1 MSMEHTEEKKEE
13 KSPVFKERRSLQFG
27 MISMMIFGWFLPLIL
42 LIFMMNFMVTDKINA
57 QIEQSVVAST
67 NKASEILMIQLEACE
82 TASKNASY
90 LSVIRNAYNEYLI
103 NGDGHDFQ
111 ETVSTFL
118 NQQYRF
124 DRNCRSAVLVF
135 PEYPQK
141 DFFTFN
147 NSKNGTY
154 KDIDFFK
161 KYVQDDLLDYMEEL
175 DTNTEL
181 ISCGGRIYMVRNL
194 VDSKFRPYAVLA
206 LELNKES
213 ILQGIY
219 NIMGYE
225 DVTIYK
231 NGEVFLSLTQEE
243 STAYD
248 DEIRQRLSTES
259 MIFEKVNGKES
270 YAYNRIKM
278 YNGEFDIAVSLDN
291 SVLYAEMQAI
301 SYVFITLVLFMFPL
315 VYLIIRFF
323 NRRVTKPVQ
332 EMVKAFNVVKG
343 GEYGAQIE
351 ENADSEEFYQMKESF
366 NHMSAQLQ
374 YQFEK
379 IYKEEI
385 ALRDARIMALQSQ
398 INPHFLNNTLEIIN
412 WEARLNENY
421 KVSQMI
427 EALSTMMEAAMN
439 RRAQPFNTVAEEMV
453 YVDAYLYIISQRFG
467 EKFRCKKEID
477 ESLLSCTIP
486 RLIVQPIV
494 ENAVE
499 HGMDIAKKGEVILRL
514 YKKEEGI
521 LCIEIE
527 DNGTLSEK
535 DEERIHR
542 LLSEELDPLNEKH
555 VSLGIRNVDR
565 RLKMLYGEDFG
576 LFITNNKNNHT
587 VSTILVKINERTE
600 Q

>member
-1 MSMEHTEEKKEE
+1 MGIEKNETDKIH
-13 KSPVFKERRSLQFG
+13 PVKERKSLRSG
-27 MISMMIFGWFLPLIL
+27 MVRMLLFGWFFPLLI
-42 LIFMMNFMVTDKINA
+42 LIFMMSFLVTSKINDQIEHAIITSTDKA
-57 QIEQSVVAST
+57 A
-67 NKASEILMIQLEACE
+67 EILKIQLEASE

-90 LSVIRNAYNEYLI
+90 LSVIRNAYDTYRMDE
-103 NGDGHDFQ
+103 DRRDFQ
-111 ETVSTFL
+111 EKVLTFL

-124 DRNCRSAVLVF
+124 DSNCRAVVLVF
-135 PEYPQK
+135 AEYLEEN
-141 DFFTFN
+141 FFTFN

-154 KDIDFFK
+154 KDIEFFK
-161 KYVQDDLLDYMEEL
+161 NHVQDELLEHMEEL

-181 ISCGGRIYMVRNL
+181 LTSEGRIYMVRNL

-206 LELNKES
+206 MELDKES
-213 ILQGIY
+213 IMRGLFSIW
-219 NIMGYE
+219 GYE
-225 DVTIYK
+225 DVTIYLD
-231 NGEVFLSLTQEE
+231 GELFLDASKDETVVYDEAVREKLT
-243 STAYD
+243 
-248 DEIRQRLSTES
+248 TENLF
-259 MIFEKVNGKES
+259 FEKAQGKNS
-270 YAYNRIKM
+270 YVYKRIKM
-278 YNGEFDIAVSLDN
+278 YNGEFDIAVRLNN
-291 SVLYAEMQAI
+291 SVLYAEMQVI
-301 SYVFITLVLFMFPL
+301 RYVFVTLILFMIPL
-315 VYLIIRFF
+315 IYLIFMFF
-323 NRRVTKPVQ
+323 HRRVTKPVQ
-332 EMVKAFNVVKG
+332 EMVQAFNVVKS
-343 GEYGAQIE
+343 GEYGVQIE
-351 ENADSEEFYQMKESF
+351 EGEDSEEFFYMKESF
-366 NHMSAQLQ
+366 NHMSVQLKN
-374 YQFEK
+374 QFEK

-427 EALSTMMEAAMN
+427 EALSTMLEASMN

-467 EKFRCKKEID
+467 EKFHCEKEID
-477 ESLLSCTIP
+477 ESLLNCKIP

-499 HGMDIAKKGEVILRL
+499 HGMDIARKGEVILRL
-514 YKKEEGI
+514 YKKEADV

-527 DNGTLSEK
+527 DNGNLSDK

-565 RLKMLYGEDFG
+565 RLKMLYGDGFG

>member
-1 MSMEHTEEKKEE
+1 MGIEKKETDNIHIE
-13 KSPVFKERRSLQFG
+13 KERKSLRS
-27 MISMMIFGWFLPLIL
+27 SMVRMLLFGWFFPLLI
-42 LIFMMNFMVTDKINA
+42 LIFMMSFLVTSKINDQIERAIITSTDKA
-57 QIEQSVVAST
+57 A
-67 NKASEILMIQLEACE
+67 EILKIQLEASE

-90 LSVIRNAYNEYLI
+90 LSVIRNAYDTYRVDENRR
-103 NGDGHDFQ
+103 DFQ
-111 ETVSTFL
+111 EKVLTFL

-124 DRNCRSAVLVF
+124 DSNCRAAVLIF
-135 PEYPQK
+135 PEYLEEN
-141 DFFTFN
+141 FFTFN

-154 KDIDFFK
+154 KDIEFFK
-161 KYVQDDLLDYMEEL
+161 NHVQDELLEHMEEL

-181 ISCGGRIYMVRNL
+181 LTCEGRIYMVRNL

-206 LELNKES
+206 MELDKDS
-213 ILQGIY
+213 IMRGLFSIW
-219 NIMGYE
+219 GYE
-225 DVTIYK
+225 DVTLYLD
-231 NGEVFLSLTQEE
+231 GELFLDAS
-243 STAYD
+243 S
-248 DEIRQRLSTES
+248 DEIVIYDENVREKLAAENLF
-259 MIFEKVNGKES
+259 FEKANEKNS
-270 YAYNRIKM
+270 YVYKRLKM
-278 YNGEFDIAVSLDN
+278 YNGEFDIAVRLNN
-291 SVLYAEMQAI
+291 SIIYAEMQVI
-301 SYVFITLVLFMFPL
+301 SYVFVTLILFMIPL
-315 VYLIIRFF
+315 IYLIFMFF
-323 NRRVTKPVQ
+323 HRRVTKPVQ
-332 EMVKAFNVVKG
+332 EMVQAFNVVKS
-343 GEYGAQIE
+343 GEYGVQIE
-351 ENADSEEFYQMKESF
+351 EVEDSEEFFHMKESF
-366 NHMSAQLQ
+366 NHMSVQLKN
-374 YQFEK
+374 QFEK

-427 EALSTMMEAAMN
+427 EALSTMLEASMN

-467 EKFRCKKEID
+467 EKFHCEKEID
-477 ESLLSCTIP
+477 ESLLNCKIP

-499 HGMDIAKKGEVILRL
+499 HGMDIARKGEVILRL
-514 YKKEEGI
+514 YKKEADI

-527 DNGTLSEK
+527 DNGTLSDQDK
-535 DEERIHR
+535 ERIHR

-565 RLKMLYGEDFG
+565 RLKMLYGDAFG

>member
-1 MSMEHTEEKKEE
+1 MSMRDKKETDNMQHN
-13 KSPVFKERRSLQFG
+13 SKERRSLRFS
-27 MISMMIFGWFLPLIL
+27 MISMLIFGWFFPLLL
-42 LIFMMNFMVTDKINA
+42 LIFMMSFLVTSKVNDQIERAIVTSTDKA
-57 QIEQSVVAST
+57 A
-67 NKASEILMIQLEACE
+67 EILKIQLEASE

-90 LSVIRNAYNEYLI
+90 LSVIRNAYDTYRVDE
-103 NGDGHDFQ
+103 DRRDFQ
-111 ETVSTFL
+111 EKVLTFL
-118 NQQYRF
+118 KQQYRF
-124 DRNCRSAVLVF
+124 DSNCRAAVLIF
-135 PEYPQK
+135 PEYLEEN
-141 DFFTFN
+141 FFTFN

-154 KDIDFFK
+154 KDIEFFK
-161 KYVQDDLLDYMEEL
+161 NNVQDELLEHMEEL

-181 ISCGGRIYMVRNL
+181 LTCEGRVYMVRNL
-194 VDSKFRPYAVLA
+194 VDAKFRPYAVLA
-206 LELNKES
+206 MELDKNS
-213 ILQGIY
+213 IMRGLFSIW
-219 NIMGYE
+219 GYE
-225 DVTIYK
+225 DAAIYLD
-231 NGEVFLSLTQEE
+231 GEAFLSTSLTEMA
-243 STAYD
+243 TYD
-248 DEIRQRLSTES
+248 EAVREKLASENLF
-259 MIFEKVNGKES
+259 FEKADGKNS
-270 YAYNRIKM
+270 YVFKRIKM
-278 YNGEFDIAVSLDN
+278 YNGEFDIVVRLNN
-291 SVLYAEMQAI
+291 SIIYAEMQAI
-301 SYVFITLVLFMFPL
+301 SYVFITLILFMIPL
-315 VYLIIRFF
+315 IYLIFTFF
-323 NRRVTKPVQ
+323 HRRVTKPVQ
-332 EMVKAFNVVKG
+332 EMVQAFDVVKS
-343 GEYGAQIE
+343 GEYGVQIE
-351 ENADSEEFYQMKESF
+351 EGEDSEEFFHMKESF
-366 NHMSAQLQ
+366 NHMSVQLKN
-374 YQFEK
+374 QFEK

-427 EALSTMMEAAMN
+427 EALSTMLEASMN

-467 EKFRCKKEID
+467 EKFHCEKEID
-477 ESLLSCTIP
+477 ESLLNCKIP

-499 HGMDIAKKGEVILRL
+499 HGMDIARIGEVILRL
-514 YKKEEGI
+514 YKKEEDI

-565 RLKMLYGEDFG
+565 RLKMLYGDGFG

>member
-1 MSMEHTEEKKEE
+1 MGAGEKERVNLYPKKERN
-13 KSPVFKERRSLQFG
+13 SLRSG
-27 MISMMIFGWFLPLIL
+27 MIRMLLFGWFFPLLL
-42 LIFMMNFMVTDKINA
+42 LIFMMSFLVTSKINDQIERAIVTSTDKA
-57 QIEQSVVAST
+57 A
-67 NKASEILMIQLEACE
+67 EILKIQLEASE

-90 LSVIRNAYNEYLI
+90 LSVIRTAYDSYLAD
-103 NGDGHDFQ
+103 GDRRDFQ
-111 ETVSTFL
+111 EKVLTFL

-124 DRNCRSAVLVF
+124 DSNCRAAVLVF
-135 PEYPQK
+135 PEFLEEN
-141 DFFTFN
+141 FFTFN

-154 KDIDFFK
+154 KDIEFFK
-161 KYVQDDLLDYMEEL
+161 NNVQEELLEHMNEL

-181 ISCGGRIYMVRNL
+181 LTCDGRVYMVRNL

-206 LELNKES
+206 MELDKNS
-213 ILQGIY
+213 IMRGLFSIW
-219 NIMGYE
+219 GYE
-225 DVTIYK
+225 DVTLYL
-231 NGEVFLSLTQEE
+231 NGEVFLDVSSGEIV
-243 STAYD
+243 AYD
-248 DEIRQRLSTES
+248 DAIQEKLATEKLFFVKTDKADSHVYKRLT
-259 MIFEKVNGKES
+259 
-270 YAYNRIKM
+270 M
-278 YNGEFDIAVSLDN
+278 YNGEFDIAVRLNN
-291 SVLYAEMQAI
+291 SVIYAEMQAI
-301 SYVFITLVLFMFPL
+301 SYVFITLILFMIPL
-315 VYLIIRFF
+315 IYLIFAFF
-323 NRRVTKPVQ
+323 HRWVTKPVQ
-332 EMVKAFNVVKG
+332 EMVQAFDIVKAG
-343 GEYGAQIE
+343 DYGVQIKE
-351 ENADSEEFYQMKESF
+351 AKDSEEFFHMKESF
-366 NHMSAQLQ
+366 NHMSVQLKN
-374 YQFEK
+374 QFEK

-427 EALSTMMEAAMN
+427 EALSTMLEASMN

-467 EKFRCKKEID
+467 EKFQCSKEID
-477 ESLLSCTIP
+477 ESLLTCMIP

-514 YKKEEGI
+514 YKKDEDI

-527 DNGTLSEK
+527 DNGMLSEK

-565 RLKMLYGEDFG
+565 RLKMLYGDGFG
-576 LFITNNKNNHT
+576 LSITNNKNSHT
-587 VSTILVKINERTE
+587 VSTILVK
-600 Q
+600 

>member
-1 MSMEHTEEKKEE
+1 MGAGEKERVNLYPKKERN
-13 KSPVFKERRSLQFG
+13 SLRSG
-27 MISMMIFGWFLPLIL
+27 MIRMLLFGWFFPLLL
-42 LIFMMNFMVTDKINA
+42 LIFMMSFLVTSKINDQIERAIVTSTDKA
-57 QIEQSVVAST
+57 A
-67 NKASEILMIQLEACE
+67 EILKIQLEASE

-90 LSVIRNAYNEYLI
+90 LSVIRTAYDSYLAD
-103 NGDGHDFQ
+103 GDRRDFQ
-111 ETVSTFL
+111 EKVLTFL
-118 NQQYRF
+118 DQQYRF
-124 DRNCRSAVLVF
+124 DSNCRAAVLVF
-135 PEYPQK
+135 PEFLEEN
-141 DFFTFN
+141 FFTFN

-154 KDIDFFK
+154 KDIEFFK
-161 KYVQDDLLDYMEEL
+161 NNVQEELLEHMNEL

-181 ISCGGRIYMVRNL
+181 LTCDGRVYMVRNL

-206 LELNKES
+206 MELDKNS
-213 ILQGIY
+213 IMRGLFSIW
-219 NIMGYE
+219 GYE
-225 DVTIYK
+225 DVTLYLD
-231 NGEVFLSLTQEE
+231 GEVFLDVSSGETV
-243 STAYD
+243 TYD
-248 DEIRQRLSTES
+248 DAIQEKLTTEKLFFVKTDKADSHVYKRLT
-259 MIFEKVNGKES
+259 
-270 YAYNRIKM
+270 M
-278 YNGEFDIAVSLDN
+278 YNGEFDIAVRLNN
-291 SVLYAEMQAI
+291 SVIYAEMQAI
-301 SYVFITLVLFMFPL
+301 SYVFITLILFMIPL
-315 VYLIIRFF
+315 ICLIFAFF
-323 NRRVTKPVQ
+323 HRWVTKPVQ
-332 EMVKAFNVVKG
+332 EMVQAFDIVKA
-343 GEYGAQIE
+343 GEYGVQIKE
-351 ENADSEEFYQMKESF
+351 AKDSEEFFHMKESF
-366 NHMSAQLQ
+366 NHMSVQLKN
-374 YQFEK
+374 QFEK

-427 EALSTMMEAAMN
+427 EALSTMLEASMN

-467 EKFRCKKEID
+467 EKFQCSKEID
-477 ESLLSCTIP
+477 ESLLTCMIP

-514 YKKEEGI
+514 YKKDEDI

-527 DNGTLSEK
+527 DNGMLSEK

-565 RLKMLYGEDFG
+565 RLKMLYGDGFG
-576 LFITNNKNNHT
+576 LSITNNKNSHT
-587 VSTILVKINERTE
+587 VSTILVKCSERTA